1 MRIYE
6 FVKEHVIPFNSVIAM
21 AITVAA
27 VLDFLAPQAA
37 YLAWLS
43 YALAGLVLLAM
54 GIVAFVLPRALDYQ
68 AAPVHSFGDIPM
80 IGFVFPLIGLFIAPV
95 YPLIASATLS
105 ALPQKMH
112 SAMTGLIVIFSALG
126 GTLGSRIIGMLFE
139 HVGGAKAFY
148 FMIIPISL
156 LIIALWLLNKFIKDY
171 ENAHQQA

>member
-1 MRIYE
+1 M
-6 FVKEHVIPFNSVIAM
+6 
-21 AITVAA
+21 
-27 VLDFLAPQAA
+27 
-37 YLAWLS
+37 
-43 YALAGLVLLAM
+43 
-54 GIVAFVLPRALDYQ
+54 
-68 AAPVHSFGDIPM
+68 HSFGDIPM